1 MANWAAH
8 FAGFSPE
15 TQAQLLP
22 HAQAYDQC
30 MREWD
35 AKRRFFQKQAY
46 HTSAPPMV
54 LSPWHGRSPLDP
66 DLWNLSIAWY
76 VPRCEPV
83 RAYGR

>member
-1 MANWAAH
+1 MPNWDRH

-15 TQAQLLP
+15 IQAQLRV
-22 HAQAYDQC
+22 HAEEYDEC
-30 MREWD
+30 MLEHAAHPRY
-35 AKRRFFQKQAY
+35 FQKQAF

-66 DLWNLSIAWY
+66 ALLNLHVAWY

>member
-1 MANWAAH
+1 MRQWAAH
-8 FAGFSPE
+8 P
-15 TQAQLLP
+15 
-22 HAQAYDQC
+22 
-30 MREWD
+30 
-35 AKRRFFQKQAY
+35 RFFQKQEY

-66 DLWNLSIAWY
+66 ELWNLHVAWY